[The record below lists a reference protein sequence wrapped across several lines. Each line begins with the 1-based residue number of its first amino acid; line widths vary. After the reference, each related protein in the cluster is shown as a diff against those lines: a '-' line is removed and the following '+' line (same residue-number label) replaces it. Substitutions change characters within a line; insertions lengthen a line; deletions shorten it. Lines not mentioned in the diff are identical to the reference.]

1 MRLTDWDVILMHYR
15 NWYHYPHDATI
26 LELEAPA
33 LATCVVVPRA
43 IEPIKWD
50 DLESPP
56 LIAEIETETIELSHH
71 AWRFA
76 DHIYRLWV
84 GYGPRSNTLV
94 WRPDAA

>member
-33 LATCVVVPRA
+33 LATCVLVRPEPPRSRD
-43 IEPIKWD
+43 EREGPSS
-50 DLESPP
+50 LVE
-56 LIAEIETETIELSHH
+56 LNVETIELSHH

-94 WRPDAA
+94 WRPDDA